1 MSDDLVF
8 TQKTPVEEPTLYT
21 IGDQLEVTEQPL
33 LPAAPPPG
41 PVVSEFEKQAPY
53 VIGGMALYFIL
64 GILLKGKKS

>member
-1 MSDDLVF
+1 MSDELVF
-8 TQKTPVEEPTLYT
+8 AQKTPVIEPTLHHV
-21 IGDQLEVTEQPL
+21 GENGEVVSEVI
-33 LPAAPPPG
+33 LPSAPPPG